1 MFRWSSLIFYTEK
14 LLVFILSNSLR
25 KIGRNDEKKK
35 NQVECKKCRKIHT
48 LIDFVSNIYIWMSS
62 LTVIYAITSN
72 FYLCVIKWN
81 RNVAYIYHVSF
92 PTASNVICLIWNSLA
107 KMLAIILI
115 TMGIVWL
122 TEHGMKRKKIQQI
135 FTSCDKQ

>member
-1 MFRWSSLIFYTEK
+1 MCFDEVHWSFIQKNNWSLF
-14 LLVFILSNSLR
+14 LVILYCSLR
-25 KIGRNDEKKK
+25 KIGKNGNK

-81 RNVAYIYHVSF
+81 RNAAYIYHVSF
-92 PTASNVICLIWNSLA
+92 PTASNVICLIRNSLA

-122 TEHGMKRKKIQQI
+122 TEL
-135 FTSCDKQ
+135 CLA